1 MTLNQG
7 IIWVLAQRRDTWGKV
22 YPDEEKENV
31 FPASCQIIA
40 ESHPRICGGVEEGEG
55 IACSWNVLR
64 VGIFSDSTW
73 CITTVVLNYIVC
85 CSREEEKK
93 KMVWMRAASELNVL
107 YAFCEVAAVC
117 FGFNRFNITYCFF
130 YLIHKH
136 LFVKLKYGWLN
147 ERESQLGM

>member
-93 KMVWMRAASELNVL
+93 KNGMDASSFRTECTL
-107 YAFCEVAAVC
+107 C
-117 FGFNRFNITYCFF
+117 FLWSRRGVFWF
-130 YLIHKH
+130 
-136 LFVKLKYGWLN
+136 
-147 ERESQLGM
+147 